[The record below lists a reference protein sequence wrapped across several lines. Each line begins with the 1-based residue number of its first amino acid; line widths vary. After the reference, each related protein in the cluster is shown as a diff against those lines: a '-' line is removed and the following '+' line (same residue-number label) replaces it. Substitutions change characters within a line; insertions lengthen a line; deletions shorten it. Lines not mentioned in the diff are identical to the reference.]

1 MYDVTDPDSFNKV
14 KTWVK
19 ELRKM
24 LGASVCIAIVGNKT
38 DLLPPNEQ
46 NSLTMNALVSEAQE
60 YSNGIGNAMHYNTS
74 AKLNRGID
82 ELFLNLTKRML
93 EYQQSQPKPNVPVST
108 SNRTLRIADEP
119 EAEEQE
125 TQQRPNKCAC

>member
-1 MYDVTDPDSFNKV
+1 VYDVTDPDSFNKV